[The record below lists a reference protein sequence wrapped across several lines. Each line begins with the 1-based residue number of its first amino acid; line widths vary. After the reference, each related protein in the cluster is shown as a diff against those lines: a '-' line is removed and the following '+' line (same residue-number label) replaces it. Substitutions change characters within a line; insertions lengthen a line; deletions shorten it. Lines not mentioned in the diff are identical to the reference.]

1 MKSPPHVVRRL
12 GALGA
17 LALAT
22 LLLSGCF
29 TLRMDLALQADDTV
43 DGSVVLAVDKSLA
56 ALAGGEDALLEGLT
70 SEGSLF
76 DEAPSSGDVQQREYR
91 EGDLIGVEYVL
102 SGIPVEEFSSQQSGD
117 LSISRDGDRF
127 VVTGNLDMAQPDA
140 AAGEPDASQLL
151 GTADIS
157 VSITFPGEVVE
168 TNGQVDGR
176 TVTWEP
182 QVGQANPITAVG
194 MATGGPNLG
203 LWLGVGLVA
212 LLVVVAGVSLVVLR
226 RRPAAT
232 TPPEGPVDVDTVLP
246 GAGGAVVASEVTAGA
261 AATPAARAT
270 QVIPVDEQPTQAVEH
285 TPGSEAPT
293 DGR

>member
-1 MKSPPHVVRRL
+1 MSPPDVVRRL
-12 GALGA
+12 GTLGA
-17 LALAT
+17 LALVT

-29 TLRMDLALQADDTV
+29 TLKMDLAIQADDTV
-43 DGSVVLAVDKSLA
+43 DGSIVLAVDKSLA

-70 SEGSLF
+70 SEGPLF
-76 DEAPSSGDVQQREYR
+76 EEGPSSGDVQQREYR

-127 VVTGNLDMAQPDA
+127 VVTGNLDMTDGEA
-140 AAGEPDASQLL
+140 AGGEPDAGQLL
-151 GTADIS
+151 GTANVS
-157 VSITFPGEVVE
+157 VSIAFPGEVVE

-194 MATGGPNLG
+194 MATGGVNLG

-212 LLVVVAGVSLVVLR
+212 LLVVVAAVSAVALR
-226 RRPAAT
+226 RRPARTAL
-232 TPPEGPVDVDTVLP
+232 PLVPADADTILP
-246 GAGGAVVASEVTAGA
+246 GAGIGVVAPEAAAGA
-261 AATPAARAT
+261 AVTPPPRAT
-270 QVIPVDEQPTQAVEH
+270 QVIPVDEQLTQIVEP
-285 TPGSEAPT
+285 TPGAEEPT
-293 DGR
+293 DSR